1 MSSGITY
8 PIEERSLGLREYLE
22 RCWALCSREHS
33 VGSPLPDTVHEE
45 PYYAKR
51 LVEATEEFAR
61 TKAMTLRD
69 AEAELASAGAKSEE
83 FWRGYRERKKAIQS
97 RYDALIHSVVT
108 WAPPPEVDGF
118 KAMALRHA
126 EESRA
131 FDCPSETS
139 SDAALM
145 TAQEWLADRLAT
157 ADRRL
162 KTAHE
167 DLARHRE
174 NVRQAN
180 AVLAAIRAVQS

>member
-8 PIEERSLGLREYLE
+8 PIEARTMGLREYLE

-33 VGSPLPDTVHEE
+33 VGSPLPESVQEE
-45 PYYAKR
+45 PCYAKR

-69 AEAELASAGAKSEE
+69 AKAELANAGAKSEE
-83 FWRGYRERKKAIQS
+83 FWRGYREQKETIRN
-97 RYDALIHSVVT
+97 RYDALIRSVVE
-108 WAPPPEVDGF
+108 WAPSPEVNGF

-131 FDCPSETS
+131 FDCPLETS
-139 SDAALM
+139 DNAAPM

-157 ADRRL
+157 AERRL
-162 KTAHE
+162 NTARD

-174 NVRQAN
+174 NVRCAN
-180 AVLAAIRAVQS
+180 AVLVAIRAVDL